1 MFIIINNECIDTSIF
16 QEFRFYEN
24 SGVIAFI
31 YRNPNDKEKVELP
44 VTFDDAFQ
52 AELTFDEIVNS
63 YESSEKTY
71 VSDFNAS
78 VPSGLLAK
86 MKRGFHIP
94 TKPFKDYA
102 FNDKQESNV
111 LP

>member
-52 AELTFDEIVNS
+52 AEL
-63 YESSEKTY
+63 
-71 VSDFNAS
+71 
-78 VPSGLLAK
+78 
-86 MKRGFHIP
+86 
-94 TKPFKDYA
+94 
-102 FNDKQESNV
+102 
-111 LP
+111 